1 MSPAFIKGIE
11 STFPNAKITYDKF
24 HVMKMVNEAVDT
36 VRRAEHKE
44 VDDLKKTRYIWLKN
58 EQNLT
63 AKQREQLIKLKDT
76 NLKTARAYK
85 IKLALQD
92 FWTYPAIL
100 ADLYFNDWYSWA
112 IRSQLDPIKEVA
124 RSLKRHQD
132 GILRWFQ
139 TKITNGLLEGIN
151 SLVQASKRKA
161 RGYRTTK
168 NFISMVY
175 ATANKLDVV
184 AQP

>member
-1 MSPAFIKGIE
+1 MSKFIRG
-11 STFPNAKITYDKF
+11 
-24 HVMKMVNEAVDT
+24 
-36 VRRAEHKE
+36 
-44 VDDLKKTRYIWLKN
+44 
-58 EQNLT
+58 
-63 AKQREQLIKLKDT
+63 LIG
-76 NLKTARAYK
+76 

-100 ADLYFNDWYSWA
+100 ADIYFNEWYSWA
-112 IRSQLDPIKEVA
+112 IRSQLEPIKEVA
-124 RSLKRHQD
+124 RSLKRHQE

-184 AQP
+184 AKP